1 MLNTNIKMIQTF
13 DHVIKNEII
22 TINMANNEQLKK
34 IENLQA
40 NTKQRNFNMKKEK
53 NNAMVV
59 LKGTENIYN
68 AFESKIFLLQSTTSD
83 QSQQ

>member
-34 IENLQA
+34 N
-40 NTKQRNFNMKKEK
+40 
-53 NNAMVV
+53 
-59 LKGTENIYN
+59 
-68 AFESKIFLLQSTTSD
+68 
-83 QSQQ
+83 

>member
-1 MLNTNIKMIQTF
+1 MIQTF

-34 IENLQA
+34 IENLLA

-68 AFESKIFLLQSTTSD
+68 AFESKIFLLLSTKTV
-83 QSQQ
+83 Q

>member
-68 AFESKIFLLQSTTSD
+68 AFESKILLLLSTKTV
-83 QSQQ
+83 Q

>member
-1 MLNTNIKMIQTF
+1 MIQTF

-34 IENLQA
+34 IENLLA

-53 NNAMVV
+53 
-59 LKGTENIYN
+59 K
-68 AFESKIFLLQSTTSD
+68 
-83 QSQQ
+83 

>member
-1 MLNTNIKMIQTF
+1 
-13 DHVIKNEII
+13 
-22 TINMANNEQLKK
+22 MANNEQLKK

-68 AFESKIFLLQSTTSD
+68 AFESKIFLLLSTKTV
-83 QSQQ
+83 Q

>member
-1 MLNTNIKMIQTF
+1 MIQTF

-68 AFESKIFLLQSTTSD
+68 AFESKIFLLLSTKTV
-83 QSQQ
+83 Q

>member
-22 TINMANNEQLKK
+22 TINMPNNEQLKK

-68 AFESKIFLLQSTTSD
+68 AFESKIFLLLSTKTV
-83 QSQQ
+83 Q

>member
-1 MLNTNIKMIQTF
+1 MSNTNIKMIQTF

-68 AFESKIFLLQSTTSD
+68 AFESKIFLLLSTKTV
-83 QSQQ
+83 Q

>member
-1 MLNTNIKMIQTF
+1 MIQTF

-68 AFESKIFLLQSTTSD
+68 AFESKILLLLSTKTV
-83 QSQQ
+83 Q

>member
-68 AFESKIFLLQSTTSD
+68 AFESKIFLLLSTKTV
-83 QSQQ
+83 Q

>member
-1 MLNTNIKMIQTF
+1 MLQTF

-68 AFESKIFLLQSTTSD
+68 AFESKILLLLSTKTV
-83 QSQQ
+83 Q